1 MTLRDALAEVTQTGP
16 AYTVELMQYDGHER
30 SVQDFERSPEG
41 DRILDV
47 PAALTWLPGDHWH
60 EGERIGEIH
69 LTLPADA
76 PDPKHDTIVI
86 RHHTE
91 KQ

>member
-1 MTLRDALAEVTQTGP
+1 MTLREALAEVAKTGP

-30 SVQDFERSPEG
+30 LPQDFERSEEG
-41 DRILDV
+41 DRLLDL
-47 PAALTWLPGDHWH
+47 PADLTWLPGSHGH

-69 LTLPADA
+69 LHLPADA
-76 PDPKHDTIVI
+76 TARHDTIVI
-86 RHHTE
+86 RHHID

>member
-1 MTLRDALAEVTQTGP
+1 MTLREALTEVAKTGP

-30 SVQDFERSPEG
+30 LVADFERSEEG
-41 DRILDV
+41 ERLLDL
-47 PAALTWLPGDHWH
+47 PADLTWLTGSHGH

-69 LTLPADA
+69 LQLAADA
-76 PDPKHDTIVI
+76 ATKHDTIVI
-86 RHHTE
+86 RHHTD